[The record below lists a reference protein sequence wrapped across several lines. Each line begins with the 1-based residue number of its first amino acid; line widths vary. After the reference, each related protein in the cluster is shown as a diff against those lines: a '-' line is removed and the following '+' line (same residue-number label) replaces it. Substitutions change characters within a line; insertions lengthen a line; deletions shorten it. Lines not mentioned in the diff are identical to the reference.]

1 MKKILLAI
9 VAMSLVGMTVS
20 KAEAG
25 RWGYG
30 RPVVSYG
37 WVRPIGPVVVAP
49 RYYRP
54 AYVARPTYYYGP
66 YRYGYP
72 ALRTGV
78 FVQGDYYGGGG
89 VIVRTPGFGLNI
101 RY

>member
-9 VAMSLVGMTVS
+9 VAVTLVGITVS

-30 RPVVSYG
+30 RPIVSYG
-37 WVRPIGPVVVAP
+37 WARPIGPVVVAP

-54 AYVARPTYYYGP
+54 AYVARPFYYGP
-66 YRYGYP
+66 YYDGYAP
-72 ALRTGV
+72 WRTGV
-78 FVQGDYYGGGG
+78 IVRGGYYGGGG
-89 VIVRTPGFGLNI
+89 VIVRTPGFGLDI

>member
-1 MKKILLAI
+1 MKKVMLGLIAAAL
-9 VAMSLVGMTVS
+9 VAMAVS
-20 KAEAG
+20 TAEAG

-37 WVRPIGPVVVAP
+37 WARPVGPVVRVAP
-49 RYYRP
+49 RYYGPRY
-54 AYVARPTYYYGP
+54 AARPYYYGP
-66 YRYGYP
+66 YRYGYVVP
-72 ALRTGV
+72 RTGV
-78 FVQGDYYGGGG
+78 FVQGDYSGGGG

>member
-9 VAMSLVGMTVS
+9 VAMTLVGMTVS

-37 WVRPIGPVVVAP
+37 WARPMGPVVVAP